1 MKTFSFPII
10 GRWYT
15 IQFFNDHYHHCFLSS
30 GTWKLYS
37 VICIRQS
44 MVSMSRH
51 PSFFVNNK
59 VLTLRCVAIEF
70 AKFLFRLSS
79 NMSYKDGDIY
89 FFGFSF
95 LIAATSLNIITSTL
109 YSIIF
114 AVFWIWVFFFLFN
127 WISIGP
133 EKELLQLA
141 AFGELL
147 ALFPGVQVHIE
158 FIGPAIPQQRSVAN
172 LIIISLS
179 I

>member
-1 MKTFSFPII
+1 MII
-10 GRWYT
+10 IIIAFFHLELGNC
-15 IQFFNDHYHHCFLSS
+15 IQSYASDKVWF
-30 GTWKLYS
+30 
-37 VICIRQS
+37 
-44 MVSMSRH
+44 SMSRH
-51 PSFFVNNK
+51 PSFLVNNK

-70 AKFLFRLSS
+70 AKFLFRMSS

-89 FFGFSF
+89 FFDFSF
-95 LIAATSLNIITSTL
+95 LIAATSLNTMTSTL

-114 AVFWIWVFFFLFN
+114 AVFWIWVFFN

>member
-1 MKTFSFPII
+1 MLSFIWNLEIVFSHMHQTKYGFPCQD
-10 GRWYT
+10 T
-15 IQFFNDHYHHCFLSS
+15 L
-30 GTWKLYS
+30 L
-37 VICIRQS
+37 
-44 MVSMSRH
+44 
-51 PSFFVNNK
+51 FFVNNK

-79 NMSYKDGDIY
+79 NMSYEDGDIY

-95 LIAATSLNIITSTL
+95 LIAATSLNTMTSTL

-114 AVFWIWVFFFLFN
+114 AVFWIWVFFN

>member
-10 GRWYT
+10 GHWYM

-44 MVSMSRH
+44 MVFH
-51 PSFFVNNK
+51 VKTPFFFFVNNK
-59 VLTLRCVAIEF
+59 VLTWRCVAIEF

-79 NMSYKDGDIY
+79 NMSYEDGDIY

-95 LIAATSLNIITSTL
+95 LIAATSLNTMTSTL

-114 AVFWIWVFFFLFN
+114 AVFWIWVFFN

>member
-1 MKTFSFPII
+1 M
-10 GRWYT
+10 
-15 IQFFNDHYHHCFLSS
+15 
-30 GTWKLYS
+30 
-37 VICIRQS
+37 
-44 MVSMSRH
+44 
-51 PSFFVNNK
+51 
-59 VLTLRCVAIEF
+59 
-70 AKFLFRLSS
+70 
-79 NMSYKDGDIY
+79 
-89 FFGFSF
+89 
-95 LIAATSLNIITSTL
+95 TSTL

-114 AVFWIWVFFFLFN
+114 AVFWIWVFFN